1 MAKMVGNQLIGKVK
15 TVTIEKQPTEKEM
28 GLATFDFR
36 DEYSIFDYGRM
47 PDDIPFKG
55 ESLCRMTVQ
64 NFKELAGKGIKSH
77 FVKSIS
83 PKEFQVNTVRILY
96 PQKGEITKDSTN
108 FLIPLEIIFRN
119 SLPEGSSMLKRLR
132 SGAIKPQ
139 DIGLDRM
146 PEPFEKL
153 EKPIVDYTTKLE
165 KDDRHLTIDEAKE
178 LAKISDEEF
187 AKIEE
192 TALAVNSFLN
202 EKAESIGLDHADGK
216 IELAFDPNREVMLV
230 DTFGTLDEDRFLFG
244 KTHLSK
250 QILRDYYAKTVWG
263 EEIMKKESGKEYKLN
278 APEKMPAEL
287 LSLTSNMYKSV
298 CEEWCG
304 EKIWGAPKVSEVVAS
319 LNNFMKT
326 IGEKS
331 E

>member
-1 MAKMVGNQLIGKVK
+1 MAKIVGNQIIGKVK
-15 TVTIEKQPTEKEM
+15 TVTIEKEPTENET
-28 GLATFDFR
+28 GSATFDFR

-64 NFKELAGKGIKSH
+64 NFKELEGKGIKTH

-83 PKEFQVNTVRILY
+83 PKVFQVNTVRILY
-96 PQKGEITKDSTN
+96 PQKNEIMRESTN
-108 FLIPLEIIFRN
+108 FLIPLEVIFRN

-132 SGAIKPQ
+132 GGSLKPE
-139 DIGLDRM
+139 DIGLDRI

-165 KDDRHLTIDEAKE
+165 KDDRHLTIEEAKE

-216 IELAFDPNREVMLV
+216 IEMAFNPNREIMLV

-244 KTHLSK
+244 KTQLSK
-250 QILRDYYAKTVWG
+250 QLLRDYYAKTQWA
-263 EEIMKKESGKEYKLN
+263 EEVQKKEDGLEYSFTN
-278 APEKMPAEL
+278 AKPLPRDLLEL
-287 LSLTSNMYKSV
+287 ASNMYKSV
-298 CEEWCG
+298 CEAWTG
-304 EKIWGAPKVSEVVAS
+304 EKVWNAPAVTDVVSQINAY
-319 LNNFMKT
+319 M
-326 IGEKS
+326 EKL
-331 E
+331 

>member
-1 MAKMVGNQLIGKVK
+1 MAKREGNKIIGKVK
-15 TVTIEKQPTEKEM
+15 TVTIEKEPTQKET

-64 NFKELAGKGIKSH
+64 NFKELANKGIKSH

-96 PQKGEITKDSTN
+96 PQKGEIETNTTN

-132 SGAIKPQ
+132 SGAITPQ

-153 EKPIVDYTTKLE
+153 DKPIVDYTTKLE
-165 KDDRHLTIDEAKE
+165 KDDRHLTIPEAKE
-178 LAKISDEEF
+178 LAKITDEEF

-202 EKAESIGLDHADGK
+202 EKAEKIGLSHADGK
-216 IELAFDPNREVMLV
+216 IELAFDPNREIILV

-250 QILRDYYAKTVWG
+250 QILRDYYAKTGWG
-263 EEIMKKESGKEYKLN
+263 EEIMKKESGKEYTLT
-278 APEKMPAEL
+278 APEKMPEEL
-287 LSLTSNMYKSV
+287 LTITSNMYKSV
-298 CEEWCG
+298 CEAWCN
-304 EKIWGAPKVSEVVAS
+304 ESIWGAPKLSEVVS
-319 LNNFMKT
+319 NLNSFMEKM
-326 IGEKS
+326 GENK
-331 E
+331 